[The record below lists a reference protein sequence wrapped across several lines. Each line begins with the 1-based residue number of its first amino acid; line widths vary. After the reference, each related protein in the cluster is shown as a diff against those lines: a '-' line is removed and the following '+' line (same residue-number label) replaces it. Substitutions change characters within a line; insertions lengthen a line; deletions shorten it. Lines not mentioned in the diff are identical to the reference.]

1 MPHRAYRAPRR
12 ARALAASLLTLASS
26 YAVATA
32 AAAQGTT
39 SAATGHPSHDASS
52 HAATTHAGAAAHG
65 MAHAASGGA
74 DSRSATSAD
83 EAGVRAAIEH
93 YLLGHATGD
102 PEHYRKAFHPEAELF
117 FVRDGKLTQWSL
129 DEYIARAGTG
139 KPAADEARRRR
150 RIASVDVTGTAATA
164 KVELDYPEVRFVDYM
179 ALLKLNG
186 EWRIVNKTFDAE
198 RRARP

>member
-1 MPHRAYRAPRR
+1 MPRCAHRAPRR
-12 ARALAASLLTLASS
+12 ARALAAFLLALASS

-32 AAAQGTT
+32 AAAQGAT
-39 SAATGHPSHDASS
+39 AATGHASHDASS
-52 HAATTHAGAAAHG
+52 HAAATHAGATAHG
-65 MAHAASGGA
+65 MASAGA
-74 DSRSATSAD
+74 DSRGAMSAD

-93 YLLGHATGD
+93 YILGHATGD

-179 ALLKLNG
+179 ALLKLDG